1 MLFQTREHTK
11 SDDRCTHNTF
21 SFLSIYINIDVC
33 YHNEWMELTVAK
45 RHSSACHRHIIEK
58 KTEENKIMYIN
69 PKKSKNKNKKEKQ
82 KINYRSFY
90 TS

>member
-1 MLFQTREHTK
+1 
-11 SDDRCTHNTF
+11 
-21 SFLSIYINIDVC
+21 
-33 YHNEWMELTVAK
+33 MELTVAK